1 MELIKM
7 GSQWGRVHGPII
19 HCNWYEETQ
28 EGEHGHVRMETEIIG
43 KHLQVKE
50 HPGFQL
56 QEPEEAMQD
65 TSA

>member
-7 GSQWGRVHGPII
+7 GSQWSRVRGPII

-28 EGEHGHVRMETEIIG
+28 EGEHGHVIMETEITG
-43 KHLQVKE
+43 KYLQVKE
-50 HPGFQL
+50 HRGFQL

-65 TSA
+65 TSP